1 MKDLLNYVKKANTTF
16 EETPINATD
25 AVILSWV
32 SYIVFPEIDAEGIT
46 IGELTD
52 GVLLS
57 EQETFGKAYNPKR
70 TKVLFDLLRK
80 SKRFSCVKVLYP
92 FEFTSD
98 EEETQFAAVTL
109 RIKQHEY
116 FIAFRGTDPSYAGWR
131 ENFNCAYHYPVPSQV
146 SAYEYADKII
156 GIFGKQTYYIGGHS
170 KGGNLAVYASF
181 MLNKEKQNM
190 TKYVFDFD
198 GQGFIFDI
206 KKEKGYEN
214 IKKKIKKFV
223 PQSSLVGMLLLPGSE
238 YKIVKS
244 RSVSVFQHDPFSWE
258 VSDNGQ
264 IQELAERTKSSVR
277 LEKACNK
284 WIEEMTF
291 EERKRMVEI
300 IYRELYKLS
309 AKDFTELNKT
319 FFLQVFTIL
328 RLFGTMND
336 DDKEFF
342 NKKVKRLFDLRRA
355 EKQFLLK

>member
-1 MKDLLNYVKKANTTF
+1 MKDLLNYVRKANTTF

-25 AVILSWV
+25 AVILCWV
-32 SYIVFPEIDAEGIT
+32 SYIVFPKIDVNGVL
-46 IGELTD
+46 IGDLTD
-52 GVLLS
+52 GRLLS
-57 EQETFGKAYNPKR
+57 EKETFEKAYNPKR

-80 SKRFSCVKVLYP
+80 SKRFSRVRVIYP

-109 RIKQHEY
+109 QTQKNEF
-116 FIAFRGTDPSYAGWR
+116 FIAFRGTDPSYTGWR
-131 ENFNCAYHYPVPSQV
+131 ENLNCSFNYPVPSQV
-146 SAYEYADKII
+146 SAFEYADKIM

-181 MLNKEKQNM
+181 MLNKEKQDM

-223 PQSSLVGMLLLPGSE
+223 PQASLVGMLLLPGSE

-244 RSVSVFQHDPFSWE
+244 RSVSVFQHDPFSWD
-258 VSDNGQ
+258 VNDDGL
-264 IQELAERTKSSVR
+264 IQELAERTRNSVR
-277 LEKACNK
+277 LEKALNK

-291 EERKRMVEI
+291 DERKRMVEI
-300 IYRELYKLS
+300 IYRELSKLS
-309 AKDFTELNKT
+309 AKDFTEFNKA
-319 FFLQVFTIL
+319 FFFQVFSIL
-328 RLFGTMND
+328 KLFGTMND

-342 NKKVKRLFDLRRA
+342 GKKVKRLFDLRRE
-355 EKQFLLK
+355 EK